1 MFIVCKSQFYINL
14 SDDFKIVLAEG
25 EGDIILSSIN
35 PSIHFF
41 PQTGLA
47 PASVVNTE
55 NIISWAV
62 TRCKNS
68 LEDGGAVNM
77 SRAGYESYKEFTA
90 GQGEAG
96 PAESINQASVLL
108 TLISLQI
115 PLLTTIEM
123 TTMHCEMLLT
133 LR

>member
-1 MFIVCKSQFYINL
+1 
-14 SDDFKIVLAEG
+14 
-25 EGDIILSSIN
+25 
-35 PSIHFF
+35 
-41 PQTGLA
+41 
-47 PASVVNTE
+47 
-55 NIISWAV
+55 
-62 TRCKNS
+62 
-68 LEDGGAVNM
+68 M

-123 TTMHCEMLLT
+123 TTVHCEMLLT
-133 LR
+133 LQLSHLTHNCPLKPKFPNSCQ